1 MQTLRKLISIFS
13 LTVFLTVSI
22 PSVSFANPAGTE
34 EGDDIS
40 IVVDLAVLRPVGVVA
55 TVGGL
60 LIFIGSL
67 PISLATLSVT
77 KTFNALVVNPARYTF
92 VRKLGEDHLPE

>member
-1 MQTLRKLISIFS
+1 MQTLRKLISIIS
-13 LTVFLTVSI
+13 LTVFLTLSV
-22 PSVSFANPAGTE
+22 PSPSFANSSGTE

-55 TVGGL
+55 TVAGL
-60 LIFIGSL
+60 VIFVGSL
-67 PISLATLSVT
+67 PISLATLSVK